1 MERRPKTMITVKL
14 SGNKIISPQKEDEYY
29 QEISSKSAAQDK
41 KETTKALQ
49 GNCSSNHM
57 LQLEKEK

>member
-1 MERRPKTMITVKL
+1 MITVKL
-14 SGNKIISPQKEDEYY
+14 SRSKTISPQKEDKYY
-29 QEISSKSAAQDK
+29 QEISSKRAAQDK

-49 GNCSSNHM
+49 GNCSSDHI